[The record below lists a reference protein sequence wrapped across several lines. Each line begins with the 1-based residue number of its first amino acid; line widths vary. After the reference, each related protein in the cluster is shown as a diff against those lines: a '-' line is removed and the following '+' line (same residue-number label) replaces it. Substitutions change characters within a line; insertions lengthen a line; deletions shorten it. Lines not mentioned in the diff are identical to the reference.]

1 MNQPAGPEVRCSA
14 VVFRGPEVL
23 LVRRAR
29 NGNDDWVL
37 PGGTPRPGESM
48 AACVRRETLEETGLR
63 VEPGRIAL
71 VVEANGPR
79 SGQHTL
85 DLVFVASL
93 SQPGQEP
100 QSAEPELRARFVSLG
115 QVQHL
120 DLRPPI
126 AGHLRG
132 LHSGRTRT
140 AAYLGKLWRPRSQD
154 DMRPSLLEYAG
165 EQAAGEMS

>member
-1 MNQPAGPEVRCSA
+1 MKGILNGPVRNPDVRCSA

-63 VEPGRIAL
+63 VEPGRIAFVL
-71 VVEANGPR
+71 ETNGPR
-79 SGQHTL
+79 SGRHTL
-85 DLVFVASL
+85 DLVFLASL
-93 SQPGQEP
+93 STPAQKPR
-100 QSAEPELRARFVSLG
+100 SREPELSARFVSLG

-132 LHSGRTRT
+132 LHNSRTRT
-140 AAYLGKLWRPRSQD
+140 AAYLGNLWRPRGRD
-154 DMRPSLLEYAG
+154 DALPTLREFDGPVT
-165 EQAAGEMS
+165 